1 MNKLKNKT
9 AIVTGASKG
18 IGAEIAKSMA
28 REGAKVIVNYFS
40 DQNGAE
46 SVVKTITENGG
57 TAIALKAN
65 ITNSEDVKNLFE
77 ESNKAFGELDILV
90 NNAGVYNFEPIE
102 VVTEKEFYHQFSHNV
117 LSTIICIQEALKSF
131 NKNGASIINI
141 SSIASVK
148 PTPMSVVYS
157 ATKSAVDSIT
167 QTLSKELGVKNVRVN
182 SILPGPTQTE
192 GNQIA
197 GTEIENFVVAN
208 TSLGRIGQPKD
219 ISELAVFLASDD
231 SSWITGQKI
240 GVSGGFE

>member
-1 MNKLKNKT
+1 MTKLKNKT

-18 IGAEIAKSMA
+18 IGAEIAKAIA

-40 DQNGAE
+40 DDNGAE
-46 SVVKTITENGG
+46 SVVKTITKNGG
-57 TAIALKAN
+57 TAIAIKAN
-65 ITNSEDVKNLFE
+65 ITKSEDVKNLFE
-77 ESNKAFGELDILV
+77 QSNKAFGNLDILI

-102 VVTEKEFYHQFSHNV
+102 VVTEKEFYHQFSNNV
-117 LSTIICIQEALKSF
+117 LSTIICIQEALKIF
-131 NKNGASIINI
+131 NKDGASIINI

-157 ATKSAVDSIT
+157 ASKSAVDSIT
-167 QTLSKELGVKNVRVN
+167 QTLSKELGAKNIRVN

-192 GNQIA
+192 GNQIE

>member
-1 MNKLKNKT
+1 MNKLKDKT

-18 IGAEIAKSMA
+18 IGAEIVKAIA

-40 DQNGAE
+40 DRNGAE
-46 SVVKTITENGG
+46 SVVKTITKNGG
-57 TAIALKAN
+57 IAIAIKAN
-65 ITNSEDVKNLFE
+65 ITKSEDVKNLFE
-77 ESNKAFGELDILV
+77 QSNKVFGNLDILI

-102 VVTEKEFYHQFSHNV
+102 VVTEKEFYHQFSNNV

-131 NKNGASIINI
+131 NKDGASIINI

-148 PTPMSVVYS
+148 PTPLSVVYS
-157 ATKSAVDSIT
+157 ASKSAVDSIT
-167 QTLSKELGVKNVRVN
+167 QTLSKELGAKNIRVN

-197 GTEIENFVVAN
+197 GTEIENFVVTN
-208 TSLGRIGQPKD
+208 TALGRIGQPKD

>member
-1 MNKLKNKT
+1 MTKLKNKT

-18 IGAEIAKSMA
+18 IGAEIAKAIA
-28 REGAKVIVNYFS
+28 REGAKVTVNYFS
-40 DQNGAE
+40 DHDGAE
-46 SVVKTITENGG
+46 SVVKTITKNGG
-57 TAIALKAN
+57 TAIAVKAN
-65 ITNSEDVKNLFE
+65 ITKSEEVKNLFE
-77 ESNKAFGELDILV
+77 ESNKAFGDLDILV

-102 VVTEKEFYHQFSHNV
+102 VVTEKEFHHQFNNNV

-131 NKNGASIINI
+131 NINGASIINI

-157 ATKSAVDSIT
+157 ASKSAVDSIT
-167 QTLSKELGVKNVRVN
+167 QTLSKELGAKNIRVN

-197 GTEIENFVVAN
+197 GTDIENFVVAN
-208 TSLGRIGQPKD
+208 TSLGRIGQPSD
-219 ISELAVFLASDD
+219 VSELAVFLASDD